1 MMRILVLALVATVLA
16 GCSSTSTGGMFGDA
30 DGSTDSGFSLEI
42 LYTDEANLAALYRI
56 RPNDTFEF
64 AGGRDALS
72 GQATYTTLL
81 SREEVDRVRLRI
93 AEVGWETREPV
104 STDDPP
110 KRRFA
115 IRFTTERGSYSY
127 RVRGESPD
135 VRPVLELLDDFS
147 RRRLKADLDRLPEP
161 GLQR

>member
-1 MMRILVLALVATVLA
+1 
-16 GCSSTSTGGMFGDA
+16 MFGDA
-30 DGSTDSGFSLEI
+30 DGSIDSGFSLEI

-56 RPNDTFEF
+56 RPTNTFEF

-93 AEVGWETREPV
+93 AEVGWESRAPV

-115 IRFTTERGSYSY
+115 IRFTTERGSFSY
-127 RVRGESPD
+127 RVRGESSD
-135 VRPVLELLDDFS
+135 VRPVLDLLDGFS

-161 GLQR
+161 GLQP